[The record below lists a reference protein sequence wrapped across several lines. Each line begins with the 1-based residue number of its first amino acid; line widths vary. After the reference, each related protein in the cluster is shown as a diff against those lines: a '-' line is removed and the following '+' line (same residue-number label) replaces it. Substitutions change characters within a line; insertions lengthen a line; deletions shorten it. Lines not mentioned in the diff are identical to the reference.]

1 MYPVILS
8 VGPIAVRTAG
18 VMGILAA
25 WLASTVAARE
35 MSRRSHPP
43 DVVRDFVVPGFLAG
57 FIGARLAYV
66 MLFDPAWYLAHP
78 WQVVAL
84 WQGGFA
90 EEGAFLGGLGAAM
103 WWCRKRQVP
112 FRAFVDAL
120 APGLALGGAIAH
132 VGAFLGG
139 SGYGTP
145 TGLPWAVTFTNP
157 NSSAPLGIPLHPT
170 QLYESALDLA
180 LLAGLRSL
188 GRCPGAPGQQFL
200 AFLLGSALIRLA
212 VDPVKADVIM
222 IGDTL
227 TSGQLMAAIVLAGGG
242 LWLGWGAMARPKGG
256 EHET

>member
-1 MYPVILS
+1 VAGVRRTVFWARTARWTGQISLRLTGHFN
-8 VGPIAVRTAG
+8 VANALAAIAVA
-18 VMGILAA
+18 
-25 WLASTVAARE
+25 
-35 MSRRSHPP
+35 
-43 DVVRDFVVPGFLAG
+43 
-57 FIGARLAYV
+57 
-66 MLFDPAWYLAHP
+66 
-78 WQVVAL
+78 
-84 WQGGFA
+84 
-90 EEGAFLGGLGAAM
+90 
-103 WWCRKRQVP
+103 
-112 FRAFVDAL
+112 
-120 APGLALGGAIAH
+120 AIAH
-132 VGAFLGG
+132 MGAFLGG